1 MENQK
6 SQIVPKIV
14 TLDGVEFDA
23 NSFTEQQTLLLQHT
37 VDLDRKI
44 GSTMFQ
50 LQQLQVGKD
59 AFLKLLKDSL
69 SADSVQDVEPIGG
82 TD

>member
-1 MENQK
+1 MSKEK
-6 SQIVPKIV
+6 SPQIV

-23 NSFTEQQTLLLQHT
+23 NNFTEQQTLMLQHCI
-37 VDLDRKI
+37 DLDRKI
-44 GSTMFQ
+44 GSTTFQ

-59 AFLKLLKDSL
+59 SFLKLLKDDL
-69 SADSVQDVEPIGG
+69 ANQPVQDIEPVGL